1 MWLRLIRE
9 VTIVALPC
17 NSWFYDKMTDE
28 DIEWLKE
35 QLPEDTFERKAIT
48 GLSTNAQQLRR
59 TTTR

>member
-1 MWLRLIRE
+1 
-9 VTIVALPC
+9 
-17 NSWFYDKMTDE
+17 MTDE